1 MAAMAATA
9 DISQPGISPQ
19 RSRTDVADLAIAVA
33 CGLALLVS
41 ALLLALLP
49 AAGHLTSSCD
59 FISYWATGQQ
69 LVHHGN
75 PYDPIAMERIEHA
88 AGWAGTGAYYMR
100 NPPWALP
107 LAWPLGLFSARAA
120 VLPWSLVMFA
130 VLAIAVRMLWTMFSP
145 HTRRIDLLGY
155 AFPPALLCVVMGQ
168 TSLLALLGL
177 VLFLRLHRT
186 QPFGAGAALWLC
198 TLKPHL
204 FVPFAVV
211 LLVWIVVS
219 RSYRILYGAGL
230 AGAATCLLTLWIDPR
245 AFVQYLAWARTSGI
259 TQQPVPCLAV
269 LLRRLIDPAATWLVL
284 VPCVI
289 GCCWAVKYFFDH
301 KNKWDWIEHGS
312 LLMLVSLVVAPY
324 CFLFDQS
331 LAIPALLYTA
341 GRFASRRALIA
352 LALLY
357 LLVELQPL
365 FFPAPAVAYWVWL
378 LAGPAWLAWYWIA
391 RRTEAAPQ
399 IAHAPAPASA

>member
-1 MAAMAATA
+1 MAATA
-9 DISQPGISPQ
+9 DISKPGISGQ
-19 RSRTDVADLAIAVA
+19 RPRSDIADLAIAVA
-33 CGLALLVS
+33 CGLALLVT
-41 ALLLALLP
+41 ALLLAMLP

-69 LVHHGN
+69 LVHHAN

-107 LAWPLGLFSARAA
+107 LAWPLGLVSIRVA
-120 VLPWSLVMFA
+120 VLPWSLLMFA
-130 VLAIAVRMLWTMFSP
+130 VLAVSVRMLRTMFGARA
-145 HTRRIDLLGY
+145 RRIDLLGY

-186 QPFGAGAALWLC
+186 QPVWAGAALWLC

-211 LLVWIVVS
+211 LLAWIVVS
-219 RSYRILYGAGL
+219 RSYRILLGAGI
-230 AGAATCLLTLWIDPR
+230 AGAVSCLLTVWIYPG
-245 AFVQYLAWARTSGI
+245 AFAQYLAWARTSGI

-269 LLRRLIDPAATWLVL
+269 LLRKMIDPSATWLVL
-284 VPCVI
+284 VPCVL
-289 GCCWAVKYFFDH
+289 GCVWALKYFFDRRER
-301 KNKWDWIEHGS
+301 WDWLEHGS
-312 LLMLVSLVVAPY
+312 LLVLVSLVVAPY

-331 LAIPALLYTA
+331 LAIPALLYAA
-341 GRFASRRALIA
+341 GRFAPRGMLIA
-352 LALLY
+352 LAALY
-357 LLVELQPL
+357 LAVELQPL
-365 FFPAPAVAYWVWL
+365 LFQAPSVAYWTWL
-378 LAGPAWLAWYWIA
+378 LAAPAWLAWYWFA
-391 RRTEAAPQ
+391 GRSQAAPQ
-399 IAHAPAPASA
+399 IAHAAAPVLG